1 MKKRFFILLTA
12 LLTLVYSQELID
24 GIAAIVGENI
34 ILKSE
39 IDQFARL
46 SASQMGVN
54 PSKNIETYNQL
65 VQQSLNA
72 LIDENILLE
81 QAKIETI
88 EVKDREVESML
99 NQQIESMIY
108 QAGSKEN
115 AEKILGNPLTKIKR
129 DYRPIIKNR
138 LIVEKLR
145 NEKFSQ
151 INITRREIEKFYNTF
166 KDSIPEI
173 PPALDFSQI
182 LFHIK
187 PGIKEENKA
196 RFTADSLLNILKQG
210 GDFSQLA
217 NKYSDDPASAT
228 YGGDLGYI
236 VRGGFIKEFEEVA
249 FSLQTN
255 EISNVIKTEFGYHI
269 IQLLDRKGENVNVR
283 HILIKP
289 KISDSNIESIENH
302 IDYVRSLLITN
313 EFTFDSA
320 AVIYSDAPDVKTNR
334 GRIQRIPK
342 NQIQQQKFI
351 SVLDTIKTGK
361 VSSVFKTDM
370 GYHILKLN
378 GVYDDSWTTIE
389 QWALEYK
396 KTQLYEE
403 WLKELHLKFNIEI
416 RIGS

>member
-1 MKKRFFILLTA
+1 MKKRFFFLLFV
-12 LLTLVYSQELID
+12 LLTLVCSQELLD

-39 IDQFARL
+39 VDQFARL
-46 SASQMGVN
+46 SASQSGIN
-54 PSKNIETYNQL
+54 PSENIETYNYL

-151 INITRREIEKFYNTF
+151 INITRREIENFYNTF
-166 KDSIPEI
+166 KDSIPEV
-173 PPALDFSQI
+173 PPTLDFSQI

-187 PGIKEENKA
+187 PGIKEENIS
-196 RFTADSLLNILKQG
+196 RFTADSLLDILRKG
-210 GDFSQLA
+210 GDFSKLA
-217 NKYSDDPASAT
+217 NKYSDDPASAA

-236 VRGGFIKEFEEVA
+236 ARGGFIKEFEEVA
-249 FSLQTN
+249 FSLQNN
-255 EISNVIKTEFGYHI
+255 EISSVIKTDFGYHI
-269 IQLLDRKGENVNVR
+269 IQLLDRKGENINVR

-289 KISDSNIESIENH
+289 KISESNIESIEKH
-302 IDYVRSLLITN
+302 IEHVRSLLITN
-313 EFTFDSA
+313 KISFDSA
-320 AVIYSDAPDVKTNR
+320 AVIYSDAPDAKTNK
-334 GRIQRIPK
+334 GRIHRIPK
-342 NQIQQQKFI
+342 NQIQQQIFL
-351 SVLDTIKTGK
+351 SVLDTINVGM
-361 VSSVFKTDM
+361 VSSVFKTEM

-378 GVYDDSWTTIE
+378 GVYDDSWITIE

-396 KTQLYEE
+396 KTRLYEE
-403 WLKELHLKFNIEI
+403 WLQKLRSKFNIEM

>member
-403 WLKELHLKFNIEI
+403 WLKELHSKFNIEI

>member
-173 PPALDFSQI
+173 PPALDFSQV